1 MAFLDE
7 EMTPYIFA
15 IGVFLL
21 VFWLLQKP
29 KNLPPGPC
37 GMPLIGCILTLGY
50 FVKRSGCKKPHQ
62 LFAYLARRYGSIIG
76 MFVTT
81 RFIVVLNDFHSIHE
95 AFRNPLLNDRPKLV
109 FLPQAQAGKFV
120 FTSPF
125 QFFYT
130 SVESFNLSQGKALP
144 ELWTCENKIA
154 RNEMFPETLH
164 SIYEPSKTS
173 INDSSLFPPFKKNL
187 DSLLVLFLSWARGAE
202 LF

>member
-1 MAFLDE
+1 MAFLGE

-29 KNLPPGPC
+29 KNLPPGPF
-37 GMPLIGCILTLGY
+37 GIPLIGCIPTLSY

-62 LFAYLARRYGSIIG
+62 LFAYLAHRYGSIIG

-81 RFIVVLNDFHSIHE
+81 RFIVVLNDFHSIRE

-120 FTSPF
+120 FTSLFFILHQSSIKSGKRKHIHLPQLYVGLWE
-125 QFFYT
+125 QFR
-130 SVESFNLSQGKALP
+130 SQ
-144 ELWTCENKIA
+144 
-154 RNEMFPETLH
+154 
-164 SIYEPSKTS
+164 EPRGTRT
-173 INDSSLFPPFKKNL
+173 FKCSTK
-187 DSLLVLFLSWARGAE
+187 
-202 LF
+202 